1 MENKRKT
8 SSRTPRVRPAS
19 LALRA
24 SLALALFGCA
34 LTAPPVIRAE
44 ATPGVQPQVERP
56 NVLLIVTDDQR
67 NDTFSVMPGVRR
79 LFGKQGTRFPE
90 TYAATPLCCP
100 SRASIMTGRYSH
112 THRVYNNGEDAVRS
126 LDHSRTI
133 QSQLDDAGYR
143 TGIIGKYFNDWP
155 TRLDPPGFDRW
166 AISDRGYYDAV
177 FNVQGRTKTVS
188 QYVTDYISD
197 QAVSFIRDSS
207 EEEDPW
213 FLYLAPLAPHGPFA
227 PEPAYANA
235 PIPAW
240 KRNPAMLE
248 KDLSDKPAAVQ
259 APSVNM
265 DDKRVR
271 SGQLRSLMSVDDMVE
286 RIFGTLDDLGEA
298 DNTLAIYT
306 SDNGF
311 YWQEHGLTDKRLP
324 YTQAMKLPLFMR
336 WPEGIEAGAVDERLV
351 SNVDLAPTIL
361 DAAQV
366 QPRDL
371 LDGESLLHDGTRTT
385 VFSEYW
391 RDVTQREIREWAA
404 LRTDEYQYTEY
415 YDDDGKRIFRE
426 YYDLTNDPWQLNNV
440 LADRIDGNEPSAE
453 ILAELST
460 RLQIARRCEGTSCL
474 F

>member
-1 MENKRKT
+1 
-8 SSRTPRVRPAS
+8 V
-19 LALRA
+19 LRA

-44 ATPGVQPQVERP
+44 ATPVVQTQADRP

-67 NDTFSVMPGVRR
+67 ADTLSVMPGVRR
-79 LFGKQGTRFPE
+79 WFGRQGTRFSE

-100 SRASIMTGRYSH
+100 SRASILTGRYSH
-112 THRVYNNGEDAVRS
+112 THHVFNNGEDAVRS
-126 LDHSRTI
+126 LNHNVTI
-133 QSQLDDAGYR
+133 QRQLDDAGYR
-143 TGIIGKYFNDWP
+143 TGIIGKFFNDWP

-177 FNVQGRTKTVS
+177 FNVQGRTRTVS
-188 QYVTDYISD
+188 RYVTDYVSD

-207 EEEDPW
+207 EGEQPW

-240 KRNPAMLE
+240 RHNQAVRE
-248 KDLSDKPAAVQ
+248 KDLGDKPAAVQ
-259 APSVNM
+259 APTVNL
-265 DDKRVR
+265 DDRRVR
-271 SGQLRSLMSVDDMVE
+271 SGQLRALMSVDDMVD
-286 RIFGTLDDLGEA
+286 RIFATLEATGEA

-311 YWQEHGLTDKRLP
+311 YWREHGLSDKRLP
-324 YTQAMKLPLFMR
+324 YTQGMKLPLLMR
-336 WPEGIEAGAVDERLV
+336 WPDAIEAGRVDPRPV
-351 SNVDLAPTIL
+351 SNVDLAPTIF

-371 LDGESLLHDGTRTT
+371 LDGESLLQEGTRTT

-391 RDVTQREIREWAA
+391 RDVTQREIRDWAS
-404 LRTDEYQYTEY
+404 LRTTEYQYTEY
-415 YDDDGKRIFRE
+415 YDDDGRRIFRE
-426 YYDLTNDPWQLNNV
+426 YYDLVNDPWQLRNV
-440 LADRIDGNEPSAE
+440 LADRVDGNEPSAE
-453 ILAELST
+453 TLAELSA